1 MSDDNFYDFD
11 SFLNF
16 GNKHGAK
23 TDSAGIEDK
32 PKPQIDDNFS
42 PNTKSVPQSVSFN
55 ARRQSSYTVRKKN
68 PEPVAL
74 RSRQKQM
81 RPIRNRVSEIELP
94 EISTDTTLKSVDW
107 TEGSPFSKFDS
118 FLDDRN
124 SINSDWYPWTNR
136 NYKDTGSQP
145 MKGAAGQSSDRPNS
159 KGGKSRKATSKTP
172 KPKSKSSSQKKLN
185 LNSLDK
191 AAVREICQSTRMR
204 HVKNLCREYSL
215 ALPTKTTVAPAK
227 KKWPTKKRK
236 RTKKPK
242 PVSQRKT
249 ETLKQHKPDEA
260 KVNGPLFFKPN
271 SFQRRRTQ
279 HSFFDS
285 LTSLIWPPADLF
297 RPPITLTPAKK
308 TVSGRRSDQTIS
320 SRKGWLGRVFK
331 SYGFV

>member
-1 MSDDNFYDFD
+1 MSDDNLYDFD

-32 PKPQIDDNFS
+32 PKPQTDDNFS
-42 PNTKSVPQSVSFN
+42 PNTKSVPQAPSFN
-55 ARRQSSYTVRKKN
+55 ARRQT
-68 PEPVAL
+68 L

-81 RPIRNRVSEIELP
+81 RPIKNRVSEIELP

-107 TEGSPFSKFDS
+107 SVGSPFSRFDS

-124 SINSDWYPWTNR
+124 SINSDWYPWTKR
-136 NYKDTGSQP
+136 NFEDTGSQS
-145 MKGAAGQSSDRPNS
+145 MKGAAGQSFVRPNS
-159 KGGKSRKATSKTP
+159 KGGKSRKDTSKTP
-172 KPKSKSSSQKKLN
+172 KPKSKSSTQKKLN
-185 LNSLDK
+185 LNNLDK

-215 ALPTKTTVAPAK
+215 ALPTKTTLAPAK

-249 ETLKQHKPDEA
+249 ETLKQQHNPDEA
-260 KVNGPLFFKPN
+260 KVRGPLFFKPN
-271 SFQRRRTQ
+271 SFQKRRTQ
-279 HSFFDS
+279 HSIFDS
-285 LTSLIWPPADLF
+285 ITSLIWPPADLF
-297 RPPITLTPAKK
+297 RPPITLISSRKPL
-308 TVSGRRSDQTIS
+308 SGRRSDQTIS
-320 SRKGWLGRVFK
+320 SRKGWLGRVFN